1 MDAKNFI
8 KEFKTIT
15 LKNAGDY
22 LGINK
27 TCISSGKISDE
38 KATLVVDY
46 IVTNFMQIYSE
57 YLLNKELKIMDTK
70 GVILKDY
77 E

>member
-1 MDAKNFI
+1 MDAKQFI
-8 KEFKTIT
+8 KEFKKITI
-15 LKNAGDY
+15 KGASDY
-22 LGINK
+22 TGLNK
-27 TCISSGKISDE
+27 TSISSGCISNE

-57 YLLNKELKIMDTK
+57 YLLNKELKLIDTK

>member
-1 MDAKNFI
+1 MDAKQFI
-8 KEFKTIT
+8 KEFKKITI
-15 LKNAGDY
+15 KGAGDY

-27 TCISSGKISDE
+27 TSISSGCISND

-46 IVTNFMQIYSE
+46 IVTNFIQIYSQ

>member
-1 MDAKNFI
+1 MDAKQFI
-8 KEFKTIT
+8 REFKKITI
-15 LKNAGDY
+15 KGAGDY
-22 LGINK
+22 LDINK

-46 IVTNFMQIYSE
+46 IVTNFMQIYSQ
-57 YLLNKELKIMDTK
+57 YLLNKELKLIDTK